1 VDDGG
6 FNPITN
12 RDVFRQSGGDE
23 FFDAGDGFAEGV
35 VAEVALMDG
44 EKARAGPAFGEGVEV
59 GEGGDA
65 VVGGVP
71 NIHIHAYSRSS
82 GWPLLFMPRV
92 SQGVNS
98 E

>member
-1 VDDGG
+1 
-6 FNPITN
+6 
-12 RDVFRQSGGDE
+12 
-23 FFDAGDGFAEGV
+23 
-35 VAEVALMDG
+35 
-44 EKARAGPAFGEGVEV
+44 VEV